1 MSKYF
6 YCYHLILYKKLFKE
20 HLLNTFN
27 QCLIDKIYQLET
39 RHTLNLVT
47 DENLNII
54 LIKDGFSIY
63 YEALNEIK
71 KKKDFSFGIII
82 SIIKNWKKEKIKNII
97 KSSFEWKKNYP
108 DLIYGIY
115 LNSDEENF
123 PSFNNLKDLLLPAEK
138 MRKEHS
144 IYLPWILDCGESL
157 RYKTEN

>member
-1 MSKYF
+1 M
-6 YCYHLILYKKLFKE
+6 
-20 HLLNTFN
+20 
-27 QCLIDKIYQLET
+27 
-39 RHTLNLVT
+39 
-47 DENLNII
+47 
-54 LIKDGFSIY
+54 
-63 YEALNEIK
+63 
-71 KKKDFSFGIII
+71 
-82 SIIKNWKKEKIKNII
+82 KKEKIKNII

-123 PSFNNLKDLLLPAEK
+123 PSFNNLKDLLLPVEK

>member
-27 QCLIDKIYQLET
+27 QCLIYKIYRLET

-54 LIKDGFSIY
+54 LIEDGFSIY

-71 KKKDFSFGIII
+71 KKRFLIWNNNINNKKFEKR
-82 SIIKNWKKEKIKNII
+82 KNKKYNKIK
-97 KSSFEWKKNYP
+97 F
-108 DLIYGIY
+108 
-115 LNSDEENF
+115 
-123 PSFNNLKDLLLPAEK
+123 
-138 MRKEHS
+138 
-144 IYLPWILDCGESL
+144 
-157 RYKTEN
+157 